1 MLWKITFL
9 LGRLGLFSGVNWLFV
24 SGRVVYTITRWW
36 QLKDLLFSALIY
48 LGKNITHFEGSH
60 IFQMGWWKTTNQTCA
75 SDRCHRSLAFE
86 FSTKVALTG
95 EKLFDHW
102 LMLGKSHGSWQNLII
117 FGWLK
122 NQDRT
127 RDKNWGLPEVVCFSS
142 KIWTGGGNSNIFGMF
157 TPIWGGDPIWI
168 CFFRW
173 VGSTTNWRIDIFLTW
188 GFATWALI
196 AWCNG
201 KMRIGTKVLFS
212 HVYWDFKNL
221 CIGIFIISS
230 LNLSLRH

>member
-9 LGRLGLFSGVNWLFV
+9 LGRLGLFSGLNWLFV
-24 SGRVVYTITRWW
+24 SGRWW
-36 QLKDLLFSALIY
+36 QLKDLLFSPLITW
-48 LGKNITHFEGSH
+48 GRWTHFDVRIFFTWVGS
-60 IFQMGWWKTTNQTCA
+60 T
-75 SDRCHRSLAFE
+75 
-86 FSTKVALTG
+86 TKVALTG

-102 LMLGKSHGSWQNLII
+102 LMLGKSHGSWQNPI
-117 FGWLK
+117 FLLAAKSGPR
-122 NQDRT
+122 N
-127 RDKNWGLPEVVCFSS
+127 KNWGLPEVVCFSS

-157 TPIWGGDPIWI
+157 TPIWGGDPIWLF
-168 CFFRW
+168 FFRW

-221 CIGIFIISS
+221 CRYFYHI
-230 LNLSLRH
+230 